1 MRSIIAL
8 WGGAAL
14 ALAGC
19 TGTLAAGDGAE
30 GGGDVGGGDLG
41 SSEQQ
46 LTLGATE
53 AIQIAAILGYELSGL
68 LEDVPGLGEGDPMPG
83 PSGSLPVG
91 THDCTEVDWDPSN
104 LAGVTVTFDGCVL
117 DDGRMLD
124 GGVAVR
130 LGGALSGVVTVDLMD
145 LAIGP
150 RFITGTITLS
160 VTPDDIQ
167 VDASLD
173 YLDEDT
179 IMGIELEGV
188 RMGLRGDGIHF
199 NGDATIVE
207 NGERMHAALND
218 VTWSPGNLC
227 HPSDG
232 SIDLTRTGQPAITI
246 LFSSSGVEVQIGD
259 AEPVLIPSAC

>member
-19 TGTLAAGDGAE
+19 TGTLAGGDLE

-46 LTLGATE
+46 LTLDATE
-53 AIQIAAILGYELSGL
+53 AVQIAAILGYELTGL
-68 LEDVPGLGEGDPMPG
+68 LDEVPGLGDGDPMSG

-91 THDCTEVDWDPSN
+91 THDCANVDWDPAN
-104 LAGVTVTFDGCVL
+104 LVGVTVTFDECVL

-124 GGVAVR
+124 GGVAVQ
-130 LGGALSGVVTVDLMD
+130 LGGALSGTVTVDLMD
-145 LAIGP
+145 LAIGEK
-150 RFITGTITLS
+150 FITGTITLS

-167 VDASLD
+167 VDADLD

-199 NGDATIVE
+199 NGDAQIVKD
-207 NGERMHAALND
+207 GERMHAALND

-232 SIDLTRTGQPAITI
+232 SVDLTRSGQPAISI
-246 LFSSSGVEVQIGD
+246 LFSPAGVEVQVGD
-259 AEPVLIPSAC
+259 AEPVMVPAAC